1 MTENPKDLTLKHVNV
16 IFAELVDK
24 GYGKSITID
33 VTDHV
38 LQDTINAW
46 ADENGITP
54 KFKDYTDKKTG
65 KVTTQYQLKFSKYT
79 QVAGKNGE
87 TEQQLGY
94 GAVVNLRAR
103 AFEYDNKFGKGISA
117 SLAGVYIIEPAK
129 NNTMADLAE

>member
-1 MTENPKDLTLKHVNV
+1 MTVNPKDLTLKHVDV

-33 VTDHV
+33 VTDQI
-38 LQDTINAW
+38 LQDTIKAW

-54 KFKDYTDKKTG
+54 KFKDYTDKKTS
-65 KVTTQYQLKFSKYT
+65 KVTKQYQIKFSKYT